1 MIQSKV
7 AKGPALQTKAG
18 KNPMRTA
25 VMLMCVLTAVIVV
38 AICSKS
44 SFLYPLNDWQDTNC
58 YLTVGKSIWSGV
70 VPYRDLFEQKGPFLY
85 FLYAFASLIS
95 YRTFFGVYLLEVFCC
110 TFFLYYSYKIVEMYS
125 GKKAL
130 YYLPFLAVAVYT
142 SRAFVHG
149 GSAEEICFPILS
161 MSLYYFLKAAKASI
175 KEGFHLSFVN
185 PYYDGEIMPDAVRKA
200 MRPGIG
206 FVSVMT
212 ANNET
217 GVLNDVNT
225 ICGHCHNNGALFH
238 TDAVQAAGTEDL
250 REIHCD
256 FMTVSSHKI
265 HGPKGVGA
273 LFAADPSMLVPLIYG
288 GAEQEHGLRGGT
300 ENVAGIVGFG
310 KACELAAKHRAENR
324 EKLKTLRNAFVR
336 TLKLDL
342 AYGDFYVNGVCAQRT
357 PKVLSLLF
365 PGIDAQTL
373 LLALDSCGV
382 CVSAGSACTAHESQP
397 SHVLTAMHLN
407 EEEARSTVRVS
418 FSADNTGEEVV
429 RAAHTVASAVK
440 LLRHMDT

>member
-1 MIQSKV
+1 MIYLDN
-7 AKGPALQTKAG
+7 AATTKL
-18 KNPMRTA
+18 NPE
-25 VMLMCVLTAVIVV
+25 VLDAMM
-38 AICSKS
+38 
-44 SFLYPLNDWQDTNC
+44 P
-58 YLTVGKSIWSGV
+58 YLTESYGNPGSLHTLGREAAAAVDHA
-70 VPYRDLFEQKGPFLY
+70 REQT
-85 FLYAFASLIS
+85 ASFMGCDPSPVI
-95 YRTFFGVYLLEVFCC
+95 F
-110 TFFLYYSYKIVEMYS
+110 
-125 GKKAL
+125 
-130 YYLPFLAVAVYT
+130 T
-142 SRAFVHG
+142 SG
-149 GSAEEICFPILS
+149 GSEGNNLVVRGVLPELRRRGMTGLLVSAIEHE
-161 MSLYYFLKAAKASI
+161 SLLKAAKASI

>member
-1 MIQSKV
+1 MMPYLTESY
-7 AKGPALQTKAG
+7 G
-18 KNPMRTA
+18 NPGSLHTFGREAAAA
-25 VMLMCVLTAVIVV
+25 VDCAREQAASFMGCDPSQVIFTSGGSEGNNIVV
-38 AICSKS
+38 RGVLPELRRRGMTGLLVSAI
-44 SFLYPLNDWQDTNC
+44 
-58 YLTVGKSIWSGV
+58 
-70 VPYRDLFEQKGPFLY
+70 EHE
-85 FLYAFASLIS
+85 SLL
-95 YRTFFGVYLLEVFCC
+95 R
-110 TFFLYYSYKIVEMYS
+110 
-125 GKKAL
+125 
-130 YYLPFLAVAVYT
+130 
-142 SRAFVHG
+142 
-149 GSAEEICFPILS
+149 
-161 MSLYYFLKAAKASI
+161 AAKASI
-175 KEGFHLSFVN
+175 KEEFHLSLVK

-225 ICGHCHNNGALFH
+225 ICGHCHNNGAMFH